1 MELWDAY
8 YSDRTL
14 AGVELRRGEP
24 IPEGLWHLACEV
36 LVRHTDGDYLLMQRD
51 FSKPNYPGYFEA
63 SAGGSALK
71 GETALECARRELQE
85 ECGITRGDF
94 EPIGDYDSVEDQ
106 TLFSA
111 FLCTTDWDKSAI
123 CLQEGETIAY
133 KWVSEAEFI
142 DFINS
147 ADAVEH
153 QRRHYEAWLREK
165 GYLRERGGERL

>member
-8 YSDRTL
+8 YQDRTL

-36 LVRHTDGDYLLMQRD
+36 LVRHIDGDYLLMQRD

-71 GETALECARRELQE
+71 GETDLECARRELLE
-85 ECGITRGDF
+85 ECGIDRGVF
-94 EPIGDYDSVEDQ
+94 EKIGVYDSVEDQ

-111 FLCTTDWDKSAI
+111 FLCTTDWDKAAI
-123 CLQEGETIAY
+123 RLQEGETIGY
-133 KWVSEAEFI
+133 KWVSEAEFVA
-142 DFINS
+142 FINS
-147 ADAVEH
+147 EDVVEP
-153 QRRHYEAWLREK
+153 QKLHYKEYLCRK
-165 GYLRERGGERL
+165 GYLKNE